1 MSGLKLLH
9 ASDLHFGAGYFDYIL
24 ALQDKFDIFCFSG
37 DLLYKESTQEKEQ
50 TTLWLKSFKKPVFVC
65 SGNHDMPTSWL
76 NSISS
81 IYSDGAIKTING
93 VKFGCVP
100 YLCDDLLEFAE
111 CDILITH
118 VPPAKTSTS
127 ISKKGKDHG
136 DTELARLIKNNLLK
150 AKIILCGHIHEP
162 KSHIDVLNGV
172 KIYNS
177 ASNGSKEPFY
187 QVIEL

>member
-1 MSGLKLLH
+1 MNNLKLFH
-9 ASDLHFGAGYFDYIL
+9 ASDLHFNTSYFDYIL
-24 ALQDKFDIFCFSG
+24 AHQDEFDIFCFSG
-37 DLLYKESTQEKEQ
+37 DFLNKDNTQEKEQ
-50 TTLWLKSFKKPVFVC
+50 TTLWLKSFKKLVFVC
-65 SGNHDMPTSWL
+65 SGNHDAPASWL
-76 NSISS
+76 NSIND
-81 IYSDGAIKTING
+81 IYPDGTIKTING

-111 CDILITH
+111 CDILLTY

-127 ISKKGKDHG
+127 ISKNDKDHG
-136 DTELARLIKNNLLK
+136 DIELARLIKNNLLK

-162 KSHIDVLNGV
+162 KSHIEILNGV

-177 ASNGSKEPFY
+177 ASSGAKEPFY

>member
-1 MSGLKLLH
+1 MSGDELKDTLKQRFTSKFTLS
-9 ASDLHFGAGYFDYIL
+9 A
-24 ALQDKFDIFCFSG
+24 QDEEAVLKSA
-37 DLLYKESTQEKEQ
+37 T
-50 TTLWLKSFKKPVFVC
+50 LKSFKKLVFVC
-65 SGNHDMPTSWL
+65 SGNHDAPASWL
-76 NSISS
+76 NSINS
-81 IYSDGAIKTING
+81 IYSDGTIKTMNG

-111 CDILITH
+111 CDILLTH

-127 ISKKGKDHG
+127 ISKSGKDHG
-136 DTELARLIKNNLLK
+136 DIELARLIKNNLLK

-177 ASNGSKEPFY
+177 ASSGTKEPFY
-187 QVIEL
+187 QEIEL